1 MVVLMSVYKNDNPE
15 HLRLSVESI
24 LNQTYQDFL
33 LLVGVDGSV
42 GEDLKACLQ
51 EFERFEGAAPSTSS
65 GQGSSKVKVFWF
77 PENRG
82 LTAVLNNLLEEG
94 KKLQP
99 KYFARMDADDIS
111 KTDRFE
117 KQVKYL
123 EDHPEL
129 NVIGGAIEEMDYDG
143 KLNGKVI
150 HYPLTHDECFR
161 FFATRN
167 PLAHPAVMFNAKF
180 FDKVE
185 SYNASYKK
193 NQDTELWYR
202 AFKAGCQFG
211 NLEDVVLTF
220 RVSKDMYK
228 RRGGKKFAKEVLKL
242 RNEINRG
249 LGYGLKATLF
259 GYAYYIM
266 AISPGW
272 VKKFAYT
279 VFR

>member
-1 MVVLMSVYKNDNPE
+1 MNSIINDRQIVVLMSVYKNDNPA
-15 HLRLSVESI
+15 HLRLSVDSI

-33 LLVGVDGSV
+33 LLIGVDGAIGDELAKTLYSYD
-42 GEDLKACLQ
+42 GN
-51 EFERFEGAAPSTSS
+51 P
-65 GQGSSKVKVFWF
+65 KVKTFWF
-77 PENRG
+77 SENRG

-94 KKLQP
+94 KKIQP
-99 KYFARMDADDIS
+99 TYIARMDADDIS
-111 KTDRFE
+111 YVDRFE

-123 EDHPEL
+123 NENPKLD
-129 NVIGGAIEEMDYDG
+129 VIGGAIEEMVYDG
-143 KLNGKVI
+143 SLNGKVI
-150 HYPLTHDECFR
+150 HYPLTHQDCFN

-167 PLAHPAVMFNAKF
+167 PLAHPAVMFRSSF
-180 FDKVE
+180 FDKVI

-202 AFKAGCQFG
+202 AFKAGCKFG
-211 NLEDVVLTF
+211 NLKDVVLIF

-228 RRGGKKFAKEVLKL
+228 RRGGTKFAKEVLKL
-242 RNEINRG
+242 RNEINKG

-259 GYAYYIM
+259 GYAYFIM

-272 VKKFAYT
+272 VKKFAYS